1 VHLFGKNSRECG
13 FADTNRPFNHDIP
26 RGLKFGAA
34 HGARL

>member
-1 VHLFGKNSRECG
+1 VHLLGEDPCECG
-13 FADTNRPFNHDIP
+13 FADANRPFNHDVP